1 MSLSDDLKNAVQ
13 ERGKSINSIA
23 KAAGVPQPV
32 LSRSINGERDIRLE
46 TASKL
51 ADVFRTFIAARYET
65 PTEEMKR
72 TATVWPTPWR
82 F

>member
-13 ERGKSINSIA
+13 ESGKSINSIA
-23 KAAGVPQPV
+23 KGAGVPQPV

-51 ADVFRTFIAARYET
+51 AEFFGLSLQPDTKPRR
-65 PTEEMKR
+65 KK
-72 TATVWPTPWR
+72 
-82 F
+82 